1 MHRWLIGGA
10 CICALTNRAFL
21 HILHVMQQVAP
32 EVVAVEIDAAAHKVV
47 MARVLE
53 AAEVAPSTWF
63 RWRHKGIE
71 PRMATFRKVRHE
83 LDRLIAANDTT
94 SHSRAA

>member
-1 MHRWLIGGA
+1 
-10 CICALTNRAFL
+10 
-21 HILHVMQQVAP
+21 MQQVAP
-32 EVVAVEIDAAAHKVV
+32 EVVAVEQDASAHSIV

-83 LDRLIAANDTT
+83 LDRLIAANDA
-94 SHSRAA
+94 SARSEAA

>member
-1 MHRWLIGGA
+1 MITGA

-21 HILHVMQQVAP
+21 HILAAMQQVAP
-32 EVVAVEIDAAAHKVV
+32 EVIAVEQDAATHRVV

-53 AAEVAPSTWF
+53 AADVAPSTWF

-83 LDRLIAANDTT
+83 LDRLIAANDTGAR
-94 SHSRAA
+94 SRAA